1 MEALYAEIGEAGLA
15 AKLEAL
21 RRYRTPI
28 RGDLHCWSLETA
40 RAKLK
45 MRGLE
50 SNLNH
55 AELFHVMRMVA
66 R

>member
-1 MEALYAEIGEAGLA
+1 MEIGEAGLA

-21 RRYRTPI
+21 RCYRTQV
-28 RGDLHCWSLETA
+28 RDDRHCWSIEAA
-40 RAKLK
+40 RARAK

-50 SNLNH
+50 SNLGH
-55 AELFHVMRMVA
+55 AELFHVMRMVV